1 MLPCC
6 TRFNSP
12 LSPSCV
18 RSSNSMVKER
28 MTSTLLYA
36 ADSNLKVEGLAMG
49 SCRFDNRGN
58 LNKLIH
64 QVKNT
69 YITCG
74 CWSWFDGFRYCL
86 TDVWPCRSFLGRLPH
101 PDVLYAHV
109 QCWPCV
115 YCSCCTH
122 FHDIYLHCWPC
133 SYIISFGKPC
143 FLEKRRGHQK
153 KQAKDSSQHLRHM
166 SFRHGIDGE
175 GGMYNPHL
183 MFPKEDVQSPPKQP
197 PKQPPKLADV
207 FNRHF
212 LYERP
217 NDIYQIESAQKVRE
231 RCSQHDQSRSSS
243 GYHFDG
249 EEE

>member
-1 MLPCC
+1 MPM
-6 TRFNSP
+6 FNVDRVCIVSVAHTF
-12 LSPSCV
+12 S
-18 RSSNSMVKER
+18 
-28 MTSTLLYA
+28 TSICI
-36 ADSNLKVEGLAMG
+36 VGLVG
-49 SCRFDNRGN
+49 
-58 LNKLIH
+58 
-64 QVKNT
+64 T
-69 YITCG
+69 
-74 CWSWFDGFRYCL
+74 
-86 TDVWPCRSFLGRLPH
+86 SFLSGN
-101 PDVLYAHV
+101 HV
-109 QCWPCV
+109 
-115 YCSCCTH
+115 
-122 FHDIYLHCWPC
+122 
-133 SYIISFGKPC
+133 

>member
-1 MLPCC
+1 MQM
-6 TRFNSP
+6 FNVDRVCIVS
-12 LSPSCV
+12 V
-18 RSSNSMVKER
+18 
-28 MTSTLLYA
+28 
-36 ADSNLKVEGLAMG
+36 
-49 SCRFDNRGN
+49 
-58 LNKLIH
+58 
-64 QVKNT
+64 
-69 YITCG
+69 
-74 CWSWFDGFRYCL
+74 
-86 TDVWPCRSFLGRLPH
+86 
-101 PDVLYAHV
+101 AH
-109 QCWPCV
+109 
-115 YCSCCTH
+115 T
-122 FHDIYLHCWPC
+122 FFDIYLHCWPC

-143 FLEKRRGHQK
+143 FLEKRREK
-153 KQAKDSSQHLRHM
+153 KQAKDSLQHLRYM

-183 MFPKEDVQSPPKQP
+183 MFPKEDVRSPPKQP